1 MHGAAPSHSFFL
13 ALRSGHPSMSY
24 ASQQRDPR
32 RHLTGIGFVILFHIA
47 LVYALVNGL
56 ARKVVDVLANP
67 LDVKIIEAPKPVAP
81 PPPPPPPPP
90 PERKLVVPRPKIT
103 PPPTYVP
110 PPEVAVSAPPAP
122 VIQATQPEPV
132 APSPPAPP
140 PAPPAPPPAPAVASV
155 GVTCPNHANIRGSV
169 PYPPRA
175 LQMNLSGEVLVEFIV
190 RETGAIGNVRIVK
203 SSNSVF
209 NDVVAAAVARFQC
222 VGQGQ
227 PVRVSVPFQFKL
239 DN

>member
-1 MHGAAPSHSFFL
+1 
-13 ALRSGHPSMSY
+13 MSY

-67 LDVKIIEAPKPVAP
+67 LEVRIVEAPRPVQ

-90 PERKLVVPRPKIT
+90 PERKVVVPRPKIT

-110 PPEVAVSAPPAP
+110 PAEVVVNAPPAP
-122 VIQATQPEPV
+122 RIEATQPV
-132 APSPPAPP
+132 PSPPSPPGPPAPP
-140 PAPPAPPPAPAVASV
+140 PAPVAPPTAPVVASV
-155 GVTCPNHANIRGSV
+155 GVTCPNHMNIRSSV
-169 PYPPRA
+169 TYPPRA
-175 LQMNLSGEVLVEFIV
+175 LQMNLSGDVLVEFIV
-190 RETGAIGNVRIVK
+190 RETGAIDNVRIVK
-203 SSNSVF
+203 STNSVF

>member
-1 MHGAAPSHSFFL
+1 
-13 ALRSGHPSMSY
+13 MSY

-67 LDVKIIEAPKPVAP
+67 LEVKIVEAPKPVQP

-90 PERKLVVPRPKIT
+90 PERKVVAPRPKIT

-110 PPEVAVSAPPAP
+110 PPEVVVSAPPAP
-122 VIQATQPEPV
+122 RIEATQSVPTP
-132 APSPPAPP
+132 PSP
-140 PAPPAPPPAPAVASV
+140 PAPPAPPPAPAVPPPAPVVASV
-155 GVTCPNHANIRGSV
+155 GVTCPNHLSIRSSV
-169 PYPPRA
+169 AYPPRA
-175 LQMNLSGEVLVEFIV
+175 LQMNLSGDVLVEFIV
-190 RETGAIGNVRIVK
+190 RETGAIANVHIVK
-203 SSNSVF
+203 STNSVF

>member
-1 MHGAAPSHSFFL
+1 
-13 ALRSGHPSMSY
+13 MSY

-67 LDVKIIEAPKPVAP
+67 LEVKIIEAPKPVAP
-81 PPPPPPPPP
+81 PPPPPPPP
-90 PERKLVVPRPKIT
+90 ERKIVAPRPKIA
-103 PPPTYVP
+103 PPPAFVP
-110 PPEVAVSAPPAP
+110 PREVVVATPPAP
-122 VIQATQPEPV
+122 SIEVTQSV
-132 APSPPAPP
+132 
-140 PAPPAPPPAPAVASV
+140 PAPPAPPSAAPAPPAPVAPPPAPALASV
-155 GVTCPNHANIRGSV
+155 GVTCPNHLNIRSSV

-175 LQMNLSGEVLVEFIV
+175 QQMNQSGEVLVEFIV
-190 RETGAIGNVRIVK
+190 RESGAIGNVRIVR
-203 SSNSVF
+203 SSNSLF

-222 VGQGQ
+222 VGQSQ